1 MEKDLIDESFE
12 PVVLGSYNEF
22 SDTNKQK
29 EKVLLESVCK
39 QYDIDV
45 ETVSRLISLEMSMI
59 GKLKRRG
66 LQNQID
72 TIIQSAIMSKKE
84 EV

>member
-1 MEKDLIDESFE
+1 MEKDLIDENFE